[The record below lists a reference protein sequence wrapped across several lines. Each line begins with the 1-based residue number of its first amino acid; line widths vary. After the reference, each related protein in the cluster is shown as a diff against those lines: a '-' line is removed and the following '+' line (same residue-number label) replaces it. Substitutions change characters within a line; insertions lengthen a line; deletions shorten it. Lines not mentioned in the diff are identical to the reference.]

1 MKPILVVLD
10 LDRKIRID
18 TDVLNY
24 VIEEVLLMKY
34 SDRK

>member
-10 LDRKIRID
+10 LDRKILD
-18 TDVLNY
+18 Y
-24 VIEEVLLMKY
+24 VIEEVSLMKY

>member
-1 MKPILVVLD
+1 MKPNLVVLD

>member
-18 TDVLNY
+18 TDVLDY